1 MDKYNRNDV
10 VGIERENERDEN
22 YKPTKNPDIDLSR
35 TNGNYH
41 IVDRDC
47 SYTSYINQ
55 RIKELA
61 PKRKVK
67 DDAVLISSFILGS
80 DKEFFDGLTQ
90 EEQYAFFYDCTRF
103 FAERYGKENIISAVV
118 HVDETSP
125 HLHLNM
131 MPVLDG
137 RLCAKQLFDKVE
149 LRELQS
155 DFHEV
160 VGEHWG
166 LQRGKKGSTAKHKTT
181 EEYKAEIIEQAQQEA
196 EQIKK
201 EALDFLSEVH
211 GAVEDAKNKPIP
223 KKKKDVEEEIKTL
236 RVQNVALAK
245 DLEIKNNDSANL
257 FDLYQEADKK
267 ARRGEMAIKIVVD
280 METAYPDEF
289 HALRDKSRKKLAGN
303 NSAPSNKKGSG
314 KDGK

>member
-10 VGIERENERDEN
+10 VGIERENKRDEN

-41 IVDRDC
+41 IVQRDC

-103 FAERYGKENIISAVV
+103 FAERYGEENIISAVV

-137 RLCAKQLFDKVE
+137 RLCCKQLFDKVG
-149 LRELQS
+149 LKELQT
-155 DFHEV
+155 DFHEA
-160 VGEHWG
+160 VGKRWG
-166 LQRGKKGSTAKHKTT
+166 LQRGKEVSKTKHKSTAD
-181 EEYKAEIIEQAQQEA
+181 YKADIIKQAQQQA
-196 EQIKK
+196 EQIKQ
-201 EALDFLSEVH
+201 EAQDFLSEVH
-211 GAVEDAKNKPIP
+211 GVVEEASNKPVP
-223 KKKKDVEEEIKTL
+223 KKKNEAAEEITTL
-236 RVQNVALAK
+236 RQQNAALKK
-245 DLEIKNNDSANL
+245 DLEIKNMDSSDL
-257 FDLYQEADKK
+257 FNQMQTAQKKNETAEKALKMILDMEAAYPEELSALLFKSRQKK
-267 ARRGEMAIKIVVD
+267 APPA
-280 METAYPDEF
+280 
-289 HALRDKSRKKLAGN
+289 S
-303 NSAPSNKKGSG
+303 SNKKWSGSV
-314 KDGK
+314 K